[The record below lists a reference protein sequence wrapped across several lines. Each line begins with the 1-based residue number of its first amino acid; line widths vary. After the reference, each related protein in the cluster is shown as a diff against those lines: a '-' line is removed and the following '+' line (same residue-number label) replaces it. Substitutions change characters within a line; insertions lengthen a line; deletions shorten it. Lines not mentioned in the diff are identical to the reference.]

1 MIRKMTVNMMV
12 DDVQKTIAFYQSQLE
27 FSFAMGVTAQ
37 GNEVLNAN
45 DPDRELV
52 YAMMTSGAV
61 EIMFQ
66 QTASLATDIPAFA
79 GKSAGA
85 SVSFYCDT
93 DDVETL
99 YARLKNA
106 ATVVKEL
113 HTTWY
118 GMREFYITDCNGYVL
133 GFAQQQA

>member
-12 DDVQKTIAFYQSQLE
+12 ADVQKTIAFYQSQLE

-66 QTASLATDIPAFA
+66 QTASLAADIPAFA

-93 DDVETL
+93 DDVEAL
-99 YARLKNA
+99 YAKLRSTT
-106 ATVVKEL
+106 TVVKEL

>member
-12 DDVQKTIAFYQSQLE
+12 ADVQKTIAFYQSQLE

-61 EIMFQ
+61 EIMIQ
-66 QTASLATDIPAFA
+66 QTASLAADIPAA
-79 GKSAGA
+79 RVVVSPTLRRKS
-85 SVSFYCDT
+85 SVCSST
-93 DDVETL
+93 GV
-99 YARLKNA
+99 R
-106 ATVVKEL
+106 VS
-113 HTTWY
+113 
-118 GMREFYITDCNGYVL
+118 
-133 GFAQQQA
+133 